1 MEDLYSSIW
10 SHQEVSSHVSFLEF
24 GRFSLVFSYEFLFL
38 IFEMQSI
45 DEMRQNLHNTLFE
58 LETLKMEANE
68 KSRTHREEINQLLN
82 LLRIT
87 QQERDEARQQLSQ
100 FLIQTQNPNSRSITE
115 SNSFSRDESSS
126 PSSSE
131 LSSFLNIHHPQP
143 SMTILEDP
151 TAENY
156 HQLDPLD
163 VLVMGKAFPE
173 TGKLLKAVVEAGP
186 LLQTLLVAGPLPK
199 WVNPP
204 PQTQSQRF
212 ELPPPISF
220 TCSDVNSNSAAG
232 GCDSLTCSDSVM
244 RFGFGSCS
252 VIDKPMLTGKRQRL
266 E

>member
-1 MEDLYSSIW
+1 MNDFYSPSW
-10 SHQEVSSHVSFLEF
+10 LHQE
-24 GRFSLVFSYEFLFL
+24 
-38 IFEMQSI
+38 SI
-45 DEMRQNLHNTLFE
+45 DEMRQNLQNTLFE
-58 LETLKMEANE
+58 LETMKMEANE
-68 KSRTHREEINQLLN
+68 KSRTHREEVNQLLN
-82 LLRIT
+82 LLKFT

-100 FLIQTQNPNSRSITE
+100 LLFQTQQNPNSRSISE
-115 SNSFSRDESSS
+115 SNSFSQDVSSSS

-131 LSSFLNIHHPQP
+131 LSSFLNIHPQP
-143 SMTILEDP
+143 SMIYEDP
-151 TAENY
+151 TAHNN

-212 ELPPPISF
+212 ELPPISF
-220 TCSDVNSNSAAG
+220 RGSDGVSSASG
-232 GCDSLTCSDSVM
+232 RCDSLTSSDSVM
-244 RFGFGSCS
+244 RFEFGLSA
-252 VIDKPMLTGKRQRL
+252 VIDQPMLTGKRQRL

>member
-1 MEDLYSSIW
+1 
-10 SHQEVSSHVSFLEF
+10 
-24 GRFSLVFSYEFLFL
+24 
-38 IFEMQSI
+38 
-45 DEMRQNLHNTLFE
+45 MRQNLQNTLFE

-68 KSRTHREEINQLLN
+68 RSRTHREEVNQLLN
-82 LLRIT
+82 LLKFT

-100 FLIQTQNPNSRSITE
+100 FIFQTQQNPNSRSITE
-115 SNSFSRDESSS
+115 SNSFSQDGSSSSS

-131 LSSFLNIHHPQP
+131 LSSFLNIHPKP
-143 SMTILEDP
+143 LMNLEDP
-151 TAENY
+151 TARKH

-199 WVNPP
+199 WINPP

-212 ELPPPISF
+212 ELPPISF
-220 TCSDVNSNSAAG
+220 RGSDVNSSSASG
-232 GCDSLTCSDSVM
+232 RCDSLTSSGSVK
-244 RFGFGSCS
+244 RFGFDSSS
-252 VIDKPMLTGKRQRL
+252 VINQSMLTRKRQKL

>member
-1 MEDLYSSIW
+1 
-10 SHQEVSSHVSFLEF
+10 
-24 GRFSLVFSYEFLFL
+24 
-38 IFEMQSI
+38 
-45 DEMRQNLHNTLFE
+45 MRQNLHNTLLE

-68 KSRTHREEINQLLN
+68 KSRAHREEINQLLN
-82 LLRIT
+82 LFKFT
-87 QQERDEARQQLSQ
+87 QQERDEARQQLSH
-100 FLIQTQNPNSRSITE
+100 FLFQTQQNPNSRSISE
-115 SNSFSRDESSS
+115 SNSFSQDGSSS

-131 LSSFLNIHHPQP
+131 LSSFLNIHPQP
-143 SMTILEDP
+143 LINLEDP
-151 TAENY
+151 TVHN

-212 ELPPPISF
+212 ELPPISF
-220 TCSDVNSNSAAG
+220 RGSDASSSPSG
-232 GCDSLTCSDSVM
+232 RCDSLTSSDSVM
-244 RFGFGSCS
+244 RFGFGLSS
-252 VIDKPMLTGKRQRL
+252 VIDQPMLTGKRQRL